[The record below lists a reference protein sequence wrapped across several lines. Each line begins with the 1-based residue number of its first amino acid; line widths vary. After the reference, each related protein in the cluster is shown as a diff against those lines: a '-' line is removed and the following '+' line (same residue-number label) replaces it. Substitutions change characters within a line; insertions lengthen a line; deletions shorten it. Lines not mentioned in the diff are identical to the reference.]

1 VDSLRPDKDLTI
13 LIPARAGSKRC
24 PGKNTRLLGGKPLIE
39 WTIDA
44 ARAANVAQIIVSSD
58 DPAIWPIARFH
69 DLMLHLRKPAH
80 ATDEAHDFLWVQ
92 DCLPL
97 ITTTYFGI
105 LRPTSPFRTASTIRR
120 AFAQLVG
127 SGAHSVRAIERVS
140 YPHPAKM
147 WTLESGTKFMQP
159 VIRGC
164 HQDGT
169 PYHSSPTQSLPAV
182 YQQNASLEMAQT
194 WVIEG
199 TKTISGYHIAPF
211 LTDPIEGF
219 DVNTEEDFTE
229 AERRIG
235 WPADVCEEWTEESGY
250 GPGV

>member
-1 VDSLRPDKDLTI
+1 VDSLRPDKDLTV

-24 PGKNTRLLGGKPLIE
+24 PGKNTRMLGGKPLIE

-44 ARAANVAQIIVSSD
+44 ARAANVAQIVVSSD

-69 DLMLHLRKPAH
+69 DLMLHLRKLEH
-80 ATDEAHDFLWVQ
+80 ATDEAHDFLWVY

-97 ITTTYFGI
+97 ITTKYFAI

-140 YPHPAKM
+140 HPHPAKM

-182 YQQNASLEMAQT
+182 YMQNASLEMAQT

-199 TKTISGYHIAPF
+199 TKTIAGYHIAPF
-211 LTDPIEGF
+211 LTDAMEGM
-219 DVNTEEDFTE
+219 DINTEEDFIE
-229 AERRIG
+229 AEEFATA
-235 WPADVCEEWTEESGY
+235 PDESGY
-250 GPGV
+250 GHAI